1 MDRTGRCAERHNATT
16 TGPARVEREL
26 LVEVNGTEKPRDSF
40 IYSNPKKPGA
50 SRAFAFAV
58 ALAVYFGEAF
68 SARLECRSIIFH
80 SPARFTQTSVIM
92 KSPLMSRGEPSI

>member
-50 SRAFAFAV
+50 SRAFVFYGFPDYLGVTA
-58 ALAVYFGEAF
+58 
-68 SARLECRSIIFH
+68 SARLE
-80 SPARFTQTSVIM
+80 
-92 KSPLMSRGEPSI
+92 